1 MSLPAAIFIAVL
13 ASVLYHI
20 FIKTIPAGVS
30 PLLGLGVA
38 YLVSAALCF
47 LLLPLFPPEGG
58 IATGLRALNWTVPAL
73 AVAIVGIEA
82 GYLLAYR
89 AGWDISLGALVGNV
103 IVALVLL
110 PVGRFV
116 FSERLSLSQAAGVVL
131 CIAGLLLLKG
141 K

>member
-1 MSLPAAIFIAVL
+1 MSLPTAILVAVL
-13 ASVLYHI
+13 SSVLYHI
-20 FIKTIPAGVS
+20 FIKMIPAGAS
-30 PLLGLGVA
+30 PLLGLGIA
-38 YLVSAALCF
+38 YVVSAGVCF
-47 LLLPLFPPEGG
+47 ALLPLFPPADGFAAG
-58 IATGLRALNWTVPAL
+58 IRALNWTTPAL

-103 IVALVLL
+103 IVAIVLL
-110 PVGRFV
+110 PVGRWL

-141 K
+141 R